1 MPVPIQY
8 SDAPAQALLSLRQ
21 MQSRQDLLMQRAELA
36 DQKAAAAIP
45 YDFAR
50 QIRNLDRVV
59 ADGLGRQYVNDL
71 TMAVGPGR
79 VGLADAKR
87 IAAEYLNDL
96 NVKSNS
102 IKNFR
107 DQGMEYINKMAPNLG
122 IDKGRASQ
130 ILSGYIAT
138 NAMDPEKLSDPIAF
152 INDAVKSEP
161 DLFVDNRLGAGV
173 FTDMMKK
180 APRYV
185 QSGST
190 TVNPTGT
197 EKQRLDWRM
206 SQPWFYDF
214 EETVEKKTG
223 QKYDTAKLRV
233 DKDGLVTQDVFDYF
247 YNSGQSDLDFRMQTW
262 IDAGARREMDK
273 NNMGKQPGQPG
284 YVDPRDQGAMD
295 MFRRKYI
302 TESIKSMNVG
312 SFNLGVAETPTRK
325 PGATGGS
332 RGGGRARGAST
343 KSPAQPDYIQQVVS
357 TIDTGSAQDV
367 SDILMRMQA
376 GGGSVTVDDARVDP
390 TNKGFTIYYRV
401 KEGGKEVKRS
411 KDFNPASPNFEAE
424 LTGFYQRATGA
435 DTKTERRVMTQPKKS
450 SSAKTARK
458 YKGIDP
464 KTGKPIFE

>member
-1 MPVPIQY
+1 
-8 SDAPAQALLSLRQ
+8 

-59 ADGLGRQYVNDL
+59 ADGLGRQYLSDL

-79 VGLADAKR
+79 VGLADAKTM
-87 IAAEYLNDL
+87 ATGYLNDL
-96 NVKSNS
+96 NIKSNS

-152 INDAVKSEP
+152 INDAVKSKP
-161 DLFVDNRLGAGV
+161 DLFVDNRLGANV

-197 EKQRLDWRM
+197 EKERLDWRM

-223 QKYDTAKLRV
+223 LKYDTAKLRV
-233 DKDGLVTQDVFDYF
+233 DKDGLIAQDVFDYF

-262 IDAGARREMDK
+262 IDAGATREISAA
-273 NNMGKQPGQPG
+273 NLGKQPGDPG
-284 YVDPRDQGAMD
+284 YIDERNESAMD
-295 MFRRKYI
+295 MFRRKYL

-325 PGATGGS
+325 PGST
-332 RGGGRARGAST
+332 GGGRGRGASA
-343 KSPAQPDYIQQVVS
+343 KAPAQPDYIQQVMS
-357 TIDTGSAQDV
+357 TIETGSAQDV
-367 SDILMRMQA
+367 SDILMRMSA
-376 GGGSVTVDDARVDP
+376 GSGSVKVEEVKTHP
-390 TNKGFTIYYRV
+390 TNKGFTVYFRT

-424 LTGFYQRATGA
+424 LTGFYQRATGS
-435 DTKTERRVMTQPKKS
+435 DTKTERRVMTQPKSTKKPQLTIKRS
-450 SSAKTARK
+450 DIASKARAAGYTEDEYEQLLK
-458 YKGIDP
+458 QKNVKIID
-464 KTGKPIFE
+464 

>member
-1 MPVPIQY
+1 M
-8 SDAPAQALLSLRQ
+8 RN
-21 MQSRQDLLMQRAELA
+21 RQDLLMQRAEMQ
-36 DQKAAAAIP
+36 DRKAAAAIP

-50 QIRNLDRVV
+50 QTKNLDR
-59 ADGLGRQYVNDL
+59 AIAEGLGEKYKNDL
-71 TMAVGPGR
+71 SMAVYQGGVSESDAR
-79 VGLADAKR
+79 RMAAD
-87 IAAEYLNDL
+87 YLSDL
-96 NVKSNS
+96 NTKSNAV
-102 IKNFR
+102 KAFR
-107 DQGMEYINKMAPNLG
+107 TQGMEYINKMAPNLG

-138 NAMDPEKLSDPIAF
+138 NAMDPEKLSDPVAF

-262 IDAGARREMDK
+262 IDAGARREMEQ

-295 MFRRKYI
+295 MFRRKYL

-312 SFNLGVAETPTRK
+312 SFNLGVSETPTKK
-325 PGATGGS
+325 PGATGG
-332 RGGGRARGAST
+332 GRARGVST
-343 KSPAQPDYIQQVVS
+343 KAPAQPDYIQQVMS
-357 TIDTGSAQDV
+357 TIDTGSAQDIQ
-367 SDILMRMQA
+367 SILMRMQA
-376 GGGSVTVDDARVDP
+376 GSGSVKVEEVRVSPVD
-390 TNKGFTIYYRV
+390 KGFTVYFRT
-401 KEGGKEVKRS
+401 KEGGKDVKRS
-411 KDFNPASPNFEAE
+411 KDFNPASSNFESE

-435 DTKTERRVMTQPKKS
+435 DTKTERRVMTQPKSTKKPQLTIKRADIAAK
-450 SSAKTARK
+450 AKTAGYTTAEYESLLKQRNVK
-458 YKGIDP
+458 IID
-464 KTGKPIFE
+464 